1 MRTVGDPDVLSAL
14 ERRLRQV
21 TPTSQRRWGKMTA
34 HEMCCHLGD
43 AAEWVLRRR
52 QNVPVPPGRFRR
64 LSKWLG
70 LWAPIPWPH
79 GFPTNPRHD
88 PKAQGT
94 RPEVFSADLDRAISS
109 LQDLAESEVDLE
121 PEHAVFGKMTVRDW
135 HRWAYRHTDHHL
147 RQFGV

>member
-1 MRTVGDPDVLSAL
+1 MRTVGDPRVLADL

-21 TPTSQRRWGKMTA
+21 TPDSQRRWGKMSP

-43 AAEWVLRRR
+43 AVEWVLGRRE
-52 QNVPVPPGRFRR
+52 NVPMPPRRFRR

-70 LWAPIPWPH
+70 LWAPMPWPH

-88 PKAQGT
+88 PQAQGT
-94 RPEVFSADLDRAISS
+94 RPEVFSADLERALSS
-109 LQDLAESEVDLE
+109 LRDLAASTGGLR
-121 PEHAVFGKMTVRDW
+121 PEHAVFGELSVRDW

-147 RQFGV
+147 RQFGA